1 MKDKKTHRNFMATYF
16 FQISEPESHRSIFLD
31 ADMEMPYVYNMKLSL
46 ANKMNL
52 QTCATMWVNI
62 QTQ

>member
-1 MKDKKTHRNFMATYF
+1 MATYF